1 MYKRPRPKHG
11 AAPIFFAALSALCAF
26 APSHLL
32 AQAPAGPMTPKQST
46 DAQPASPRPQ
56 PSARTRDS
64 AAQDKPVPAPRK
76 DISGS
81 WNFNRT
87 ASDDA
92 RSKLDQARTVG
103 RSTQRGNGPLGGN
116 GPFGGNGPYGGGP
129 LGGGYP
135 YPGNGP
141 SGGGP
146 NGGGP
151 NDPNGGNRG
160 GYGNDSEIQS
170 PIMREYIYPA
180 TDVTFVLKDSE
191 ADLTDDAARKRV
203 FYTDG
208 RKLQK
213 PKDDNYREIA
223 AHWEG
228 NRLVGEERLSGGEHV
243 RRTFELSA
251 DGRRLD
257 EEVSL
262 DATRSRS
269 AVTLRYIYD
278 INPNRQ

>member
-1 MYKRPRPKHG
+1 M
-11 AAPIFFAALSALCAF
+11 
-26 APSHLL
+26 
-32 AQAPAGPMTPKQST
+32 
-46 DAQPASPRPQ
+46 
-56 PSARTRDS
+56 
-64 AAQDKPVPAPRK
+64 
-76 DISGS
+76 
-81 WNFNRT
+81 
-87 ASDDA
+87 
-92 RSKLDQARTVG
+92 
-103 RSTQRGNGPLGGN
+103 
-116 GPFGGNGPYGGGP
+116 
-129 LGGGYP
+129 GGGYP

-141 SGGGP
+141 YGGP

-151 NDPNGGNRG
+151 NGPNGGNRG
-160 GYGNDSEIQS
+160 GYGDSSEAQS
-170 PIMREYIYPA
+170 PALREYIYPA

-191 ADLTDDAARKRV
+191 ADLTDDLARKRV

-228 NRLVGEERLSGGEHV
+228 NRLVADEKLSGGEHV
-243 RRTFELSA
+243 RRTFELSS
-251 DGRRLD
+251 DGRQLD
-257 EEVSL
+257 EEVYL